1 MIRFLKG
8 GDMRASKMVLALT
21 SLFALGATGV
31 AAQAPSLSIVPKI
44 GMEMPMS
51 DLPSTPSAGAV
62 KSLSGAF
69 AWGVAAELGLPG
81 LPFSLRA
88 NVDAT
93 TKKTVSAS
101 SGITNGSVDQ
111 TMMTIFG
118 DLVFRPLPRLILVQ
132 PYLMGGLGVKRY
144 NYSLSDPTNL
154 FQESFTDRSE
164 LAYHLGVGL
173 DVGLGPAALVAE
185 VNDYM
190 NNYQFDSGTK
200 KFQQDV
206 FIMVGLRLGLF

>member
-1 MIRFLKG
+1 
-8 GDMRASKMVLALT
+8 MRVSKIAVAVT
-21 SLFALGATGV
+21 CLFALGATGV
-31 AAQAPSLSIVPKI
+31 AAQVPGLSIVPKI

-51 DLPSTPSAGAV
+51 DLPSTPTAGAV

-69 AWGVAAELGLPG
+69 ACGVAAELGIPG
-81 LPFSLRA
+81 LPFNLRA

-93 TKKTVSAS
+93 TKKTVSAA

-132 PYLMGGLGVKRY
+132 PYFMGGLGVKRY
-144 NYSLSDPTNL
+144 NYSLSDPANL
-154 FQESFTDRSE
+154 FQESFTDKNE

-173 DVGLGPAALVAE
+173 DIGLGPAALVAE

-190 NNYQFDSGTK
+190 NQYQFDSSTK

>member
-1 MIRFLKG
+1 
-8 GDMRASKMVLALT
+8 MRVSKIVLALA
-21 SLFALGATGV
+21 SLFALGATSL
-31 AAQAPSLSIVPKI
+31 AAQVPGVSLDIVPKI
-44 GMEMPMS
+44 GAEMPLA
-51 DLPSTPSAGAV
+51 DLPTTPSAQAV
-62 KSLSGAF
+62 KSMSGAF

-93 TKKTVSAS
+93 TKKTVSPAT
-101 SGITNGSVDQ
+101 GITSGSVDQ

-118 DLVFRPLPRLILVQ
+118 DVVFRPLPKIILLQ
-132 PYLMGGLGVKRY
+132 PYVMAGLGVKRY
-144 NYSLSDPTNL
+144 NYSLSDPSSL
-154 FQESFTDRSE
+154 FQQSFTDRND

-173 DVGLGPAALVAE
+173 DIGPFVVE

-190 NNYQFDSGTK
+190 NSYKFDGGGS

-206 FIMVGLRLGLF
+206 FIMAGLRLGLF